1 VVLAVGAGATAALS
15 AVQGG
20 LPALGPAIQ
29 GTFGLSLVEVTA
41 VFTSFGLGTVATLLA
56 WGVLADRVGERPVIA
71 CGLGAASLVMAG
83 VAASDGYAALLAG
96 VALAGSLG
104 AAGIAAS
111 GRAVF
116 HWFPRD
122 ERGLALGLRQ
132 TAVPVGAA
140 AASFSLPPL
149 AAGAGLDAALYA
161 LAGALM
167 IAAVAA
173 ALWLR
178 EGPRVESAAPPA
190 PDAARDPLI

>member
-1 VVLAVGAGATAALS
+1 MTAAQPTHARYRWVVLAVGAGATAALS

-56 WGVLADRVGERPVIA
+56 WGVLADRVGERPVSRA
-71 CGLGAASLVMAG
+71 VSERRRLSWRASQPRRLRRPARR
-83 VAASDGYAALLAG
+83 
-96 VALAGSLG
+96 VALAGALG

-132 TAVPVGAA
+132 TAVPVAR
-140 AASFSLPPL
+140 PPRRSRCRR
-149 AAGAGLDAALYA
+149 
-161 LAGALM
+161 
-167 IAAVAA
+167 
-173 ALWLR
+173 WR
-178 EGPRVESAAPPA
+178 PPPA
-190 PDAARDPLI
+190 STRPCTCSRAR